1 MKKKFT
7 FQFKLISLYLLS
19 TALILIF
26 IDLFLLSTFKSYLI
40 EQTRERLKKEVAL
53 LKNVIEKGYPG
64 GIATKAVDASAK
76 EFGKSLHARITI
88 IDHQGRVWGDS
99 DVLSKNI
106 ASLENHRNRPEIR
119 QALEKGNG
127 ESIRYST
134 TLSTSMFYVASSL
147 SINGKTSGV
156 VRLALSLSE
165 VDRTTSRAYQF
176 IYLATLVSLI
186 GAVML
191 TILTSAWISKPIREL
206 ARTARKM
213 ASGELTVKTKKQAS
227 DELEELANS
236 LNFLSAELK
245 EKINKLSREKS
256 QLQAILSGML
266 EGLMVTDEK
275 GKVILI
281 NKSLERI
288 FSIKDS
294 ALGKTPLELVRKT
307 ELQEAVS
314 KALKEHVPLTI
325 RFTLFLPEVKELE
338 VNLVS
343 FEFEDRRRGIVAV
356 FHDITKLSMLER
368 VRKDFVANVSHELRT
383 PLTAIKGYTE
393 TLLDEGIQD
402 PLQVREFLSVID
414 KHAERLSLIVE
425 DLLSLSRIE
434 SADFTPS
441 LQPVSVKRVCDRV
454 AAIVSKMVQKKE
466 IKFTFDIPGDLPQV
480 QADEPLIEQALI
492 NLVDNAIKYTREG
505 GTVTLSAQSQGNE
518 VEVSVSDTGIGIASE
533 HLPRIFERF
542 YRVDKGRSRE
552 MGGTGLGLSIVK
564 NIVEKHGGKLWA
576 ESELNEGS
584 TFFFTLPKE

>member
-1 MKKKFT
+1 
-7 FQFKLISLYLLS
+7 
-19 TALILIF
+19 
-26 IDLFLLSTFKSYLI
+26 
-40 EQTRERLKKEVAL
+40 
-53 LKNVIEKGYPG
+53 VIEKRYPD
-64 GIATKAVDASAK
+64 GIATGAVDASAK
-76 EFGKSLHARITI
+76 EFAKSLRARITI

-99 DVLSKNI
+99 DVLSKDLS
-106 ASLENHRNRPEIR
+106 SLENHRNRPEVQ

-127 ESIRYST
+127 ESIRYSS

-147 SINGKTSGV
+147 SLGGKTSGV

-213 ASGELTVKTKKQAS
+213 ASGELTVKTKKQTS

-275 GKVILI
+275 GKVVLI
-281 NKSLERI
+281 NKSLEDI
-288 FSIKDS
+288 FSIEDS
-294 ALGKTPLELVRKT
+294 AIGKTPLELVRRG
-307 ELQEAVS
+307 ELQEAINKV
-314 KALKEHVPLTI
+314 LKDNLPLTI
-325 RFTLFLPEVKELE
+325 RFPLFLPEVKELE

-356 FHDITKLSMLER
+356 FHDITKLGMLER

-393 TLLDEGIQD
+393 TLLEGEIQD
-402 PLQVREFLSVID
+402 LSQIHEFLTVIAN
-414 KHAERLSLIVE
+414 HAERLSLIVQ

-441 LQPVSVKRVCDRV
+441 LQPVSLKRVGERV
-454 AAIVSKMVQKKE
+454 IGTVGEMARKKSISLTLNIPEVIPE
-466 IKFTFDIPGDLPQV
+466 IP
-480 QADEPLIEQALI
+480 ADELLLEQALL
-492 NLVDNAIKYTREG
+492 NLLDNAIKYNREG
-505 GTVTLSAQSQGNE
+505 GTVSLSAMLKDSE
-518 VEVSVSDTGIGIASE
+518 VEVKVTDTGIGIGSE

-564 NIVEKHGGKLWA
+564 NIIEKHGGKVWA

-584 TFFFTLPKE
+584 TFFFTIPRA